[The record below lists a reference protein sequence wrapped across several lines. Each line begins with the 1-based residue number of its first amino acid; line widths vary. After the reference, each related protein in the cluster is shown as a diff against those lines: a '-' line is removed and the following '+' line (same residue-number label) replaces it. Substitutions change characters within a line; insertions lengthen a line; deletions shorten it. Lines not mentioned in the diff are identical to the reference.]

1 MSSKQCS
8 SKLWLRYSSG
18 NAPLAIHEPWNNRLG
33 SRSQTSALKKDRDL
47 DNAHVMGRE
56 RTKVRGSTDAL
67 SSAERCSTER
77 ARHDDRSRW
86 VWWRKMALPLLL
98 TQKRPDFLLKKKPDI
113 MSNLQIA
120 VCCSVL
126 QCVAVCCSVLECV
139 AVCYSVL
146 QCVAVCC
153 SVLQCVAVCCP

>member
-1 MSSKQCS
+1 MQWVGNVPRSGEVLTHYRQQSDVLRNVHDMWTDQDGYGGVI
-8 SKLWLRYSSG
+8 WLFNSFF
-18 NAPLAIHEPWNNRLG
+18 
-33 SRSQTSALKKDRDL
+33 
-47 DNAHVMGRE
+47 
-56 RTKVRGSTDAL
+56 
-67 SSAERCSTER
+67 
-77 ARHDDRSRW
+77 
-86 VWWRKMALPLLL
+86 

-153 SVLQCVAVCCP
+153 NVLQCVAVCCP